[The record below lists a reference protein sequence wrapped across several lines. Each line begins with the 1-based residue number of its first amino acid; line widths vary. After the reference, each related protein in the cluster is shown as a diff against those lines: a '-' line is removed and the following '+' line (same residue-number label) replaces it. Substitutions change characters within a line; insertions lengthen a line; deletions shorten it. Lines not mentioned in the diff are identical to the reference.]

1 MNYPNVTL
9 RIKNYLPSI
18 ELQSDVEDIQTMS
31 VATKGLDTLLTETAA
46 AMGAK
51 WNIDEV
57 KRRISEGDDTFLV
70 FPEIEFESE
79 SLDLDQFGDAIQT
92 AVNEY
97 VEFADANEDVRAE
110 LKSNWQADVLASL
123 LAQVYRLL
131 AARAVFFASEIG
143 VRDIQ
148 LIDDSFDSRLR
159 EQMSRDLESLEL
171 ELTVPENE

>member
-1 MNYPNVTL
+1 MKYPNVTL

-18 ELQSDVEDIQTMS
+18 ELQSDVEDVQTM
-31 VATKGLDTLLTETAA
+31 ATATQGLDTLLTETAA

-51 WNIDEV
+51 WDIEEV
-57 KRRISEGDDTFLV
+57 KRRISEADDTFLI

-79 SLDLDQFGDAIQT
+79 SLDLDQFGGTIQT
-92 AVNEY
+92 AIGEY
-97 VEFADANEDVRAE
+97 IDFADANESVREE
-110 LKSNWQADVLASL
+110 LKANWQADVLASL

-131 AARAVFFASEIG
+131 VARTVFFASEIG
-143 VRDIQ
+143 VGEIQ
-148 LIDDSFDSRLR
+148 LVDDSFDSRLR